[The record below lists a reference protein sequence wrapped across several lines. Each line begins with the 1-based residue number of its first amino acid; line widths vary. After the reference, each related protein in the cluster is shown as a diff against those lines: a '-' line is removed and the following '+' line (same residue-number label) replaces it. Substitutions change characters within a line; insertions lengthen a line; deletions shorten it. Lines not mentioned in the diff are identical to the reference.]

1 MRALVLLFTMA
12 LLSPAFANGVTQGFV
27 TAEDVVKL
35 FDNGVAIEVE
45 VPEGAATYTLYYGP
59 NGYDNGLSSRLN
71 QHPSSPATQLRI
83 LAFLPDPATVNP
95 CAAEEAQARIVI
107 IPKNGDQELG
117 HSRQDVCV
125 PHPEKPSITGS
136 IYQVGEGNAPELQ
149 EWTPLLLHAW
159 RVHVNTDPDG
169 YATSETDLDHVFLMQ
184 VYFGDRE
191 GDFSRAAPA
200 LGLDEFLESPRFP
213 RITSSL
219 DNS

>member
-1 MRALVLLFTMA
+1 MA

-71 QHPSSPATQLRI
+71 QHPSGPANQLRI

-107 IPKNGDQELG
+107 IPKEIGRASCRERGDG
-117 HSRQDVCV
+117 RD
-125 PHPEKPSITGS
+125 
-136 IYQVGEGNAPELQ
+136 GEGEREEKGTRREKQ
-149 EWTPLLLHAW
+149 E
-159 RVHVNTDPDG
+159 R
-169 YATSETDLDHVFLMQ
+169 M
-184 VYFGDRE
+184 
-191 GDFSRAAPA
+191 
-200 LGLDEFLESPRFP
+200 
-213 RITSSL
+213 
-219 DNS
+219 